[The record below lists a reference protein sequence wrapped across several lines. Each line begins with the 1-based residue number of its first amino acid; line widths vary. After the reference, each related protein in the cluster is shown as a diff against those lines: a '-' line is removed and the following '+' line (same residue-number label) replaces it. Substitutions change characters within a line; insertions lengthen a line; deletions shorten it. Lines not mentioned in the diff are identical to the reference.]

1 MALEQELATYQK
13 SLEGW
18 SDQEG
23 KYVLIHKSEAV
34 DFFCSHEDALKA
46 GYGRFGLEPF
56 LVKLVQ
62 AIEQT
67 HFISRLHAPFIRASN
82 VLPEFDH
89 ADVRG

>member
-23 KYVLIHKSEAV
+23 KYVLIHESEAV
-34 DFFCSHEDALKA
+34 DFFSSYDDALKA

-56 LVKLVQ
+56 LVKQVQ

-67 HFISRLHAPFIRASN
+67 HFISRLHAPFMRA
-82 VLPEFDH
+82 E
-89 ADVRG
+89 GQ

>member
-23 KYVLIHKSEAV
+23 KYVLIHESEAV
-34 DFFCSHEDALKA
+34 DFFSSYEDALKA

-56 LVKLVQ
+56 LVKQIQ
-62 AIEQT
+62 AIEQP
-67 HFISRLHAPFIRASN
+67 HFISRLHTPFIRVSN
-82 VLPEFDH
+82 EPPEFDH
-89 ADVRG
+89 ADDRG